1 MHVFPFCS
9 LFALLDRCKDG
20 QQVPQR
26 NFSSNHVLGFECRP
40 LVGVNSENKSF
51 LALHV
56 ACVQVGSNVGYQC
69 YPRTSDCFTCKW
81 FRSSEVP
88 SVTKMTLVLNCTLAL
103 FVTRIWF
110 GSQRPTAMC
119 AGGLSGFE
127 ADNRGGALL
136 LCQAG
141 DGAALPPVAA
151 ATGAMLAPE
160 LGGQRGSARI
170 WSK

>member
-1 MHVFPFCS
+1 MLDIRVTLALQIVS
-9 LFALLDRCKDG
+9 LQESIAF
-20 QQVPQR
+20 
-26 NFSSNHVLGFECRP
+26 
-40 LVGVNSENKSF
+40 ENKNKF
-51 LALHV
+51 HF
-56 ACVQVGSNVGYQC
+56 QVVSKFFFV
-69 YPRTSDCFTCKW
+69 S
-81 FRSSEVP
+81 
-88 SVTKMTLVLNCTLAL
+88 TKMTLVLNCSTLAL

-119 AGGLSGFE
+119 AGGPVSGFE
-127 ADNRGGALL
+127 AGNRGGALLIFAALL

-160 LGGQRGSARI
+160 LGGHRDSVRI